1 MPELRT
7 AALFRCLL
15 KVPGFDLGAGKLYRS
30 FADRSIQE
38 SQEDCFNQM
47 ASLGDCCKFCQ
58 HDPRFVWRIFRSSI
72 TGAFAVREIL
82 IFVLVRE

>member
-1 MPELRT
+1 LTWVPESCIDR
-7 AALFRCLL
+7 LL
-15 KVPGFDLGAGKLYRS
+15 IAQFKPIA
-30 FADRSIQE
+30 E